1 MAKLIEQWLPPMD
14 KLGNL
19 NLIDE
24 QGNPSNT
31 WVIPLQKR
39 QVASIGIQGPEGLMF
54 SINGAPTNKTN
65 YLTIGAYGVYNL
77 TRHDIQDLTIRS
89 ITIYFTETNSKW
101 LTKILGQLLLMLF
114 IAKKNINSSKLLHL
128 VQIIQIQ
135 LMIPVNKRERRLL
148 NE

>member
-1 MAKLIEQWLPPMD
+1 MAKLIEQWLPPTD

-101 LTKILGQLLLMLF
+101 LTKNPWPIIVDVVYSEEEYKF
-114 IAKKNINSSKLLHL
+114 IEATTPDTNNSDPINDSSK
-128 VQIIQIQ
+128 
-135 LMIPVNKRERRLL
+135 
-148 NE
+148 

>member
-24 QGNPSNT
+24 QGNPSNI

-101 LTKILGQLLLMLF
+101 LTKNPWPIIVDVVYSEEEYKF
-114 IAKKNINSSKLLHL
+114 IEATTPDTNNSDPINDSSK
-128 VQIIQIQ
+128 
-135 LMIPVNKRERRLL
+135 
-148 NE
+148 

>member
-101 LTKILGQLLLMLF
+101 LTKNPWPIIVDVVYSEEEYKF
-114 IAKKNINSSKLLHL
+114 IEATTPDTNNSDPINDS
-128 VQIIQIQ
+128 
-135 LMIPVNKRERRLL
+135 NK
-148 NE
+148 

>member
-14 KLGNL
+14 KLGHL

-101 LTKILGQLLLMLF
+101 LTKNPWPIIVDVVYSEEEYKF
-114 IAKKNINSSKLLHL
+114 IEATTPDTNNSVPINDSSK
-128 VQIIQIQ
+128 
-135 LMIPVNKRERRLL
+135 
-148 NE
+148 

>member
-101 LTKILGQLLLMLF
+101 LTKNPWPIIVDVVYSEEGYKF
-114 IAKKNINSSKLLHL
+114 IEATTPDTNNSVPINDSSK
-128 VQIIQIQ
+128 
-135 LMIPVNKRERRLL
+135 
-148 NE
+148 